1 MITYV
6 DRIKPDHC
14 SILVYLENLL
24 GKDYQIPTFQREV
37 VWTKG
42 NVRELWDS
50 IYKFYPI
57 GSILIWKT
65 NIKLQN
71 HRAIGGHVITDDSTR
86 TEYQYILDGQQR
98 TTSLLTSIYGGKIKG
113 KGSFDPTLYIDI
125 TIVDEDETDDESYKK
140 RFLFWDEIDDRHG
153 KIKQNIGRKKRYDEG
168 LIIKLKDVKENFGAQ
183 ERRLVEKG
191 YADYDHPYRVQL
203 RKIKEILDNYRIS
216 FIELRGIQ
224 ISEVCQIFE
233 RINQAGEPLDIFD
246 IVVAKTFR
254 PEDKDKK
261 GFYLREL
268 IDEFRDKTQGNF
280 SKIDNLTYLQILAIF
295 INQKIS
301 NSGILNI
308 TDKYL
313 SDIKAEYIEEVW
325 SEAAKALLKLF
336 DFFDNH
342 LHLKG
347 PELIP
352 FRYFYL
358 TLASYFFE
366 NSNPSY
372 EDYDFLK
379 KYFWFYS
386 FHNDELLRN
395 TTHLRSHIEFLN
407 KNKEGEKIQFDRFLM
422 DKNKLRASS
431 YSSKG
436 RLSRAILSLQ
446 SNQEPKDW
454 KHPDRSVITEVYYQL
469 TDKPNLH
476 HIFPTNF
483 IANNPSKNKL
493 DSNSLMNIA
502 YLPQITNLGISDE
515 NPIKYLKDYDTPDFV
530 NIMKSHLL
538 PEELIEWSRMDS
550 MPENALDIFIEKR
563 IDLVIGKLKE
573 KLKLSG
579 IDFEIID
586 TKEKVE
592 VEK

>member
-1 MITYV
+1 MMKVT
-6 DRIKPDHC
+6 
-14 SILVYLENLL
+14 
-24 GKDYQIPTFQREV
+24 
-37 VWTKG
+37 
-42 NVRELWDS
+42 
-50 IYKFYPI
+50 
-57 GSILIWKT
+57 
-65 NIKLQN
+65 
-71 HRAIGGHVITDDSTR
+71 
-86 TEYQYILDGQQR
+86 
-98 TTSLLTSIYGGKIKG
+98 
-113 KGSFDPTLYIDI
+113 
-125 TIVDEDETDDESYKK
+125 KK

-153 KIKQNIGRKKRYDEG
+153 EIKQNIGRKKRYDEG

-191 YADYDHPYRVQL
+191 YADYDHSYRVQL

-254 PEDKDKK
+254 PEDKNKK

-295 INQKIS
+295 INQKIP

-313 SDIKAEYIEEVW
+313 SDIKTEYIEEVW

-352 FRYFYL
+352 FRYFYM

-407 KNKEGEKIQFDRFLM
+407 KNKEGEEIQFDRFLM

-454 KHPDRSVITEVYYQL
+454 KHPDRSVITEVYYRL

-573 KLKLSG
+573 KLSG
-579 IDFEIID
+579 IDFKIID
-586 TKEKVE
+586 TKEKVD